1 MACIVGVG
9 FTSEESEAVHGE
21 VNRNDGSVWERV
33 WCSVE
38 VGPLGFSLR
47 IPWSMSA

>member
-1 MACIVGVG
+1 MACIVGGG

-38 VGPLGFSLR
+38 ARPLGFSRR